1 MAGSP
6 CIIARRIVEC
16 LYFVYRVW
24 MLLFIDVN
32 TECVVFKCQSRVCC
46 LFTLNATENVQHSW
60 MRAFTL
66 QLVLSGCLV
75 LKQQGAGLGGR
86 VF

>member
-1 MAGSP
+1 MAGSQ
-6 CIIARRIVEC
+6 CIIARRIVEW